1 MATKHIVKQGECIES
16 IAFEHGFFWETVW
29 NHPKNKEL
37 RELRKSPNVLRPGD
51 EVHIPVKRYK
61 AVDCQSG
68 KRHVFRLK
76 GVPSKLKIVVRDD
89 DRVRANT
96 PYVLVVDGKQYKGT
110 TDAEGR
116 LEHPISPR
124 AQKGKLI
131 VGEGDTQRE
140 FELRLGHLDPKEDVA
155 GVQGRLNNL
164 GFDCGPE
171 DGELGPRTQQAI
183 MDYQAHHEL
192 EPTGEIDEP
201 TRNKLF
207 EDYTC

>member
-89 DRVRANT
+89 DEVQANV
-96 PYVLVVDGKQYKGT
+96 PYVLDVDGKRYKGK
-110 TDAEGR
+110 TDGEGR
-116 LEHPISPR
+116 LEHPIPPR
-124 AQKGKLI
+124 AKQGKLLI
-131 VGEGDTQRE
+131 GEGDEQQ
-140 FELRLGHLDPKEDVA
+140 ELDLALGHVDPVEEVSGIQA
-155 GVQGRLNNL
+155 RLNNL
-164 GFDCGPE
+164 GFFCGEE
-171 DGELGPRTQQAI
+171 DGELDPLVEQAI
-183 MDYQAHHEL
+183 MDFQAHHKL
-192 EPTGEIDEP
+192 EPTGEIDDA
-201 TRNKLF
+201 TKNKLL
-207 EDYTC
+207 EEHGG